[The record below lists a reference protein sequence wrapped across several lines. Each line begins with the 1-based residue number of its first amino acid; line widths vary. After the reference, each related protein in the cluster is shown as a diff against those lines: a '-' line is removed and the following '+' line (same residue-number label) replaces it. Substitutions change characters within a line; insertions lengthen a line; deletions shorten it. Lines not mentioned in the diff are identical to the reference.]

1 VRKGGPE
8 KGQLKRESVHK
19 TIKGGNMKKKIL
31 RIAIC
36 LMVITFTLSVIPV
49 YSAAQD
55 NKININTAGVEDLI
69 KLEKIG
75 PAYAKRIVEYREK
88 YGPFKKIED
97 LTNVKGIGE
106 ITLELIK
113 DKLTVGTLPE

>member
-1 VRKGGPE
+1 
-8 KGQLKRESVHK
+8 
-19 TIKGGNMKKKIL
+19 MKKKIL

-36 LMVITFTLSVIPV
+36 LMVITFTLAVIPV
-49 YSAAQD
+49 YSAEQD
-55 NKININTAGVEDLI
+55 NKININTADVEDLI

-75 PAYAKRIVEYREK
+75 PVIANRIIEYREK

-97 LTNVKGIGE
+97 LTNIKGIGE
-106 ITLELIK
+106 KTLVLIK